1 MSLPVFCFDHW
12 AQGPAAAQFRRIR
25 PARHLDIQDELW
37 QHLGIQDEA
46 QPMTDVIQGTLD
58 MLILK
63 SLSLAPMHGFGITK
77 RIEQISKGVFKVNPG
92 SLLLAFQRMER
103 DGLIDAEWRATEN
116 NRRAKFYII
125 TDKGRKRLNTETRE
139 WERRTAA
146 IARLL
151 EA

>member
-1 MSLPVFCFDHW
+1 MT
-12 AQGPAAAQFRRIR
+12 A
-25 PARHLDIQDELW
+25 
-37 QHLGIQDEA
+37 
-46 QPMTDVIQGTLD
+46 MTDVIQGTLD

-63 SLSLAPMHGFGITK
+63 SLSLAPMHGFGITR
-77 RIEQISKGVFKVNPG
+77 RIEQISAGVFKVNPG

-103 DGLIDAEWRATEN
+103 DGLIDAEWRPTEN
-116 NRRAKFYII
+116 NRRAKFYSI
-125 TDKGRKRLNTETRE
+125 TDKGRKHLKTETRE

>member
-1 MSLPVFCFDHW
+1 MST
-12 AQGPAAAQFRRIR
+12 
-25 PARHLDIQDELW
+25 EL
-37 QHLGIQDEA
+37 
-46 QPMTDVIQGTLD
+46 IQGTLD

-63 SLSLAPMHGFGITK
+63 SLSLAPMHGFGVTK

-103 DGLIDAEWRATEN
+103 DGLIDSEWRASEN
-116 NRRAKFYII
+116 NRRAKYYSL
-125 TDKGRKRLNTETRE
+125 TTKGRKRLKAETTD
-139 WERRTAA
+139 WERRAAA